1 MKKILLIVSCALLL
15 ASCGTPAKTYD
26 NLTACL
32 EKNQVVMFGA
42 SWCPHCASQKKLFL
56 KSVKDLPYF
65 ECAVGSGQ
73 AQECIDRDI
82 ASYPTWQFI
91 DATIK
96 SLPPEALKVL
106 LNGELAKVKGTTDIY
121 RKAITENKP
130 TLLPVVDAFQKKTD
144 ALIAS
149 SLSDYEKL
157 TKLTVLTDGPD
168 ETLAERPVYRA
179 GRIAGERSLS
189 EIALYAGCSDAYQMD
204 MTSTNN

>member
-1 MKKILLIVSCALLL
+1 MKKILLIASCALLL
-15 ASCGTPAKTYD
+15 ASCGTPAKSYD

-73 AQECIDRDI
+73 APECKDRDI
-82 ASYPTWQFI
+82 ASYPTWQFT

-96 SLPPEALKVL
+96 SLPPEALKTL
-106 LNGELAKVKGTTDIY
+106 LNGELSKVKGTTDIY
-121 RKAITENKP
+121 RKAVTENKP
-130 TLLPVVDAFQKKTD
+130 ELLTVVDAFQKKTD
-144 ALIAS
+144 ALMS
-149 SLSDYEKL
+149 STASDYEKL

-168 ETLAERPVYRA
+168 ETLIDRPVYRS
-179 GRIAGERSLS
+179 GRIAGERSLT

-204 MTSTNN
+204 ITATEV

>member
-1 MKKILLIVSCALLL
+1 
-15 ASCGTPAKTYD
+15 
-26 NLTACL
+26 
-32 EKNQVVMFGA
+32 MFGA

-82 ASYPTWQFI
+82 ASYPTWQFT
-91 DATIK
+91 DTTIK

-130 TLLPVVDAFQKKTD
+130 ALLPVVDAFQKKTD
-144 ALIAS
+144 ALMAS
-149 SLSDYEKL
+149 AASDYEKL

-168 ETLAERPVYRA
+168 ETLIERPVYRA

-204 MTSTNN
+204 MTTTEV